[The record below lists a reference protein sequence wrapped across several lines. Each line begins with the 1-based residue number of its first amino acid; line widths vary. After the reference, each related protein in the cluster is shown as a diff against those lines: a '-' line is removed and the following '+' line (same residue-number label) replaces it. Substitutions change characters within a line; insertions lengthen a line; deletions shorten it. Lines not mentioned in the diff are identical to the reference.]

1 MVGLYRDADA
11 IVNICGA
18 QEFNNDIL
26 QNERI
31 LYMESDPGIA
41 QIRVDQGN
49 RGGIFRRDEGAQE
62 HARPRGRVLGFS
74 PSERIGVR
82 GDDGVGSRG
91 FPAPAP
97 TERGMVAIHGAQT
110 TQPFFSVL
118 GNARAVMPGLGSRGY
133 RSAARA

>member
-11 IVNICGA
+11 IVNICGT
-18 QEFNNDIL
+18 QEFNDDIL
-26 QNERI
+26 QNKQI

-49 RGGIFRRDEGAQE
+49 RGGIFRRNEGAQE
-62 HARPRGRVLGFS
+62 HARPRGRVMGFS
-74 PSERIGVR
+74 PSERIGIR

-110 TQPFFSVL
+110 TQPFFPCWE
-118 GNARAVMPGLGSRGY
+118 MRG
-133 RSAARA
+133 R